1 MSGSGSSLFALY
13 NNDDKKI
20 EDDFQKLKNELNM
33 DIYKLSLI

>member
-13 NNDDKKI
+13 NNDDVMI